1 VEHAVPAGG
10 RTKTTPNIRA
20 SDERGPRFSMPSI
33 GGRAQR
39 NTPAAS
45 RFALLLCLGLLA
57 VGPVDAALAPDTDID
72 VQASKDGDIVV
83 VDVDLAVRATQHEVW
98 TVLTDYDHMADFV
111 ANLEASAVITR
122 AGNTL
127 DVMQKGTAHWG
138 VLSFPFH
145 SVRRVVLTPQREIQS
160 RIMSGEMTGSEIVTR
175 ITPDGATT
183 HVSVRSRYVPTM
195 WIPPVVGTSAI
206 ASETRKQWFTLR
218 EEILRRRLESE
229 RSAAR

>member
-1 VEHAVPAGG
+1 MPAGG
-10 RTKTTPNIRA
+10 RTETTPKIRA
-20 SDERGPRFSMPSI
+20 SDERGSPFPMPSM
-33 GGRAQR
+33 GGLAHR
-39 NTPAAS
+39 NTPAAT

-57 VGPVDAALAPDTDID
+57 FGPVNAALAPDTDID

-83 VDVDLAVRATQHEVW
+83 VDVDLSVRATQHEVW
-98 TVLTDYDHMADFV
+98 AVLTDYDHMADFV
-111 ANLEASAVITR
+111 ANLEASSIVTR
-122 AGNTL
+122 TGNTL

-138 VLSFPFH
+138 VLSFPFQ
-145 SVRRVVLTPQREIQS
+145 SIRRVVLTPQREIQS
-160 RIMSGEMTGSEIVTR
+160 RVMSGEMTGSEIVTR

-183 HVSVRSRYVPTM
+183 HVSVRSRYVPTI

-218 EEILRRRLESE
+218 EEILRRRMEAE